1 MRKLVY
7 CFLCFV
13 GVTMFMDSCKSEQ
26 AKESFNDSIQGSND
40 SIQGTFFGVPFGAE
54 KQELVNKFAEKNLI
68 PNNYISTEEF
78 MTFQKIGGQ
87 RYTFGGLNWECLNV
101 GLSDGKF
108 FVILFYNTLKDK
120 AEAIQEGQALYN
132 RISAK
137 YNLAKEEPED
147 STTYLIYRGK
157 SKKEN
162 EREVVVYVSRYE
174 SVDKSIYYG
183 TFLQYIDRKFEA
195 AVSEEL

>member
-13 GVTMFMDSCKSEQ
+13 GVTMFMDSCKSGQ
-26 AKESFNDSIQGSND
+26 AKQAFND

-68 PNNYISTEEF
+68 PNILSTEDF
-78 MTFQKIGGQ
+78 LAFQPIGGQ
-87 RYTFGGLNWECLNV
+87 RYTFGGLNWELLNV

-108 FVILFYNTLKDK
+108 YVILFYNTLKDK
-120 AEAIQEGQALYN
+120 AEAIHQGQSLYN
-132 RISAK
+132 IISAK

-157 SKKEN
+157 SKKESK
-162 EREVVVYVSRYE
+162 REVVVYVSRYE
-174 SVDKSIYYG
+174 AVDKTIYYG